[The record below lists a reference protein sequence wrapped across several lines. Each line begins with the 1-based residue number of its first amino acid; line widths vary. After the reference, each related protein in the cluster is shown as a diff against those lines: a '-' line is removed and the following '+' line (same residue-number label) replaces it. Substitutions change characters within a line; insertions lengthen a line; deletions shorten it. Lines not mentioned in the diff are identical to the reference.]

1 MKTILRGK
9 TKEVIIST
17 EGSFIIIGE
26 SINPT
31 GRKKLEDTLSE
42 NNFDYV
48 LELAGKQIDEGAD
61 ILDVNVGFTGVDE
74 LNLLPDTVKAI
85 NEKHDIPLCIDSPNP
100 KAIEAALKVADGKC
114 IINSINGEEKSLS
127 TVLPIALQY
136 GAAVIGL
143 TMDDEGISHLPEKRL
158 RIAEKILDRAIK
170 IGIKENDVII
180 DPLVLAV
187 SADPGAALV
196 TLETIRL
203 VHQKL
208 SLNIIQ
214 GTSNISFGLPG
225 RDTINGVFMT
235 FSILNGLTCAIANP
249 AQMTSVVRAADLL
262 RGRDDYAMRFVEYF
276 QGSL

>member
-1 MKTILRGK
+1 METILRGK
-9 TKEVIIST
+9 TKEVVIST
-17 EGSFIIIGE
+17 GGPFVIFGE

-31 GRKKLEDTLSE
+31 GRKKLEDTLSN
-42 NNFDYV
+42 NNFEYALD
-48 LELAGKQIDEGAD
+48 LAGKQIDEGAD
-61 ILDVNVGFTGVDE
+61 ILDVNVGFPGVDE
-74 LNLLPDTVKAI
+74 LRLLPDAVSAI
-85 NEKHDIPLCIDSPNP
+85 NEKYDIPLCIDSPNP
-100 KAIEAALKVADGKC
+100 EAIEAALKVADGKC
-114 IINSINGEEKSLS
+114 IINSVNGEEKSLS
-127 TVLPIALQY
+127 TVLPIALRY

-196 TLETIRL
+196 TLETIKL

-249 AQMTSVVRAADLL
+249 AQITSVVRAADLL
-262 RGRDDYAMRFVEYF
+262 RGRDDYAMRYVEYF
-276 QGSL
+276 QGNL